1 MEDSSQPVVSGLEG
15 LSADELRQ
23 LGYRVID
30 LVVDHRT
37 DLRDKPVHRQRSR
50 KSLDAALPQGLP
62 REGTNPEA
70 VLELVAT
77 EILTSIA
84 HTDHPRFFG
93 YIPSPSNYISVLAD
107 SLVSGFN
114 IFAGHW
120 IAGSSAGAVEATTLK
135 WLAEIMGFPASAGG
149 VFLSGG
155 SMANLSAIHA
165 ARSSVI
171 EAGAGH
177 DSRLTLYATG
187 QAHSSISKACQILG
201 FAADQQRSI
210 PVLPDQT
217 MDCGAL
223 EAAIAE
229 DVTAGR
235 RPLLVAATAGTTNT
249 GAVDCLHR
257 IRQICD
263 RHQAWMHVDG
273 AYGAAGRVCRELHE
287 TLDGIQLA
295 DSLTLDPHKWWF
307 QPFEIGCLLLRDGS
321 LLKNAFS
328 VQAEYLRES
337 HAAANT
343 GSGDPSRTLEGEIN
357 FYEYGPQLTRSFR
370 ALKLWMFMLTQGVDR
385 IGEMILQGVTAAEQ
399 AEQLLRESPSFSVV
413 TPASLGIVTF
423 APSNPALRGK
433 TPIHF
438 AVKALLADGHA
449 LIMTTELQDQTV
461 FRFCPIHPD
470 TTLEDMR
477 SSLDRLADY
486 LDRFDPSDDG

>member
-1 MEDSSQPVVSGLEG
+1 MDNSSKPVASALEG
-15 LSADELRQ
+15 LSVDELRR

-30 LVVDHRT
+30 MIVEHREE
-37 DLRDKPVHRQRSR
+37 LRDKPVHRQRSR
-50 KSLDAALPQGLP
+50 KSLDDALPQSLP
-62 REGTNPEA
+62 RQGTDPDT
-70 VLELVAT
+70 VLDLVAT
-77 EILTSIA
+77 EILTAIA

-107 SLVSGFN
+107 ALVSGFN

-165 ARSSVI
+165 ARSALTGPS
-171 EAGAGH
+171 AGH
-177 DSRLTLYATG
+177 DSQLTLYATG
-187 QAHSSISKACQILG
+187 QAHSSISKACHILG
-201 FAADQQRSI
+201 FAPEQQRTISAQ
-210 PVLPDQT
+210 PDQT
-217 MDCGAL
+217 MDCVAL
-223 EAAIAE
+223 ETALAE
-229 DVTAGR
+229 DVAAGR
-235 RPLLVAATAGTTNT
+235 RPLLVAATAGTTNN
-249 GAVDCLHR
+249 GAVDSLRR
-257 IRQICD
+257 IREICD
-263 RHQAWMHVDG
+263 RYQLWMHVDG
-273 AYGAAGRVCRELHE
+273 AYGAAGRVCPELHE
-287 TLDGIQLA
+287 TLDGIELA

-321 LLKNAFS
+321 LLRNAFT

-343 GSGDPSRTLEGEIN
+343 GPGDPTRTLEGEIN

-370 ALKLWMFMLTQGVDR
+370 ALKLWMYLLTQGVDR
-385 IGEMILQGVTAAEQ
+385 IGEMIMQGVNAAQQ
-399 AEQLLRESPSFSVV
+399 AEQLISRSPSFRVV

-423 APSNPALRGK
+423 APSDPKLSEKA
-433 TPIHF
+433 PIQA

-449 LIMTTELQDQTV
+449 LIMTTELDDQTV

-470 TTLEDMR
+470 TTFEDMR
-477 SSLDRLADY
+477 GSLDRLATY
-486 LDRFDPSDDG
+486 LDTDRPADEA